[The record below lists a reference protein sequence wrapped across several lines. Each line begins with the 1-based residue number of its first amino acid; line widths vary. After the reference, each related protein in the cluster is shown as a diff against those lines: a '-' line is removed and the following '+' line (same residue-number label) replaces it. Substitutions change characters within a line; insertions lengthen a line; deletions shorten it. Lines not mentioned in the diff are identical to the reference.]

1 MRSTVNP
8 RNAKL
13 SGNFEGGCMGAF
25 QADIGWRSNRG
36 WLSLVVA
43 MAVGLMLA
51 AAILSGHSAPTSVV
65 NVRSASL
72 QTAATSND
80 SSSPSWLANG
90 SAITA
95 SRSSAKPMS
104 GSLQSTDPTAAN
116 YLPPFGPYL
125 TQPTNVTA
133 TGPAG

>member
-1 MRSTVNP
+1 MGTGCNPTLASFATNLPLIVRAMRSTVKP

-80 SSSPSWLANG
+80 
-90 SAITA
+90 
-95 SRSSAKPMS
+95 RSEEHTSE
-104 GSLQSTDPTAAN
+104 LQSRQ
-116 YLPPFGPYL
+116 YLVCRL
-125 TQPTNVTA
+125 
-133 TGPAG
+133 